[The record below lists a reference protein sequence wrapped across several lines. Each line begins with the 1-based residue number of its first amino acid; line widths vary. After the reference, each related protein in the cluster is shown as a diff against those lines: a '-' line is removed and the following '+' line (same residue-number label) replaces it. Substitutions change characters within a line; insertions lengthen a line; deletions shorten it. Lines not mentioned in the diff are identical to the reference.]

1 MTSRPLSI
9 AILACAGWSAAS
21 GALAL
26 GFGRL
31 PESTAFGQPLDL
43 VVPLRLEA
51 GETLTAACVRAE
63 VQLGAQR
70 LPGHAVQVALE
81 PRADERGALQLRL
94 RSAQVVQE
102 PLVAVKLVLGCGPAV
117 SRQFAV
123 LADPLVVAEATAAS
137 SDAARTPA
145 RVERKA
151 AVPAGLQRTALGA
164 AAESSRTRRDD
175 PAMLLQAATRTVA
188 AQDALLASVT
198 QAASAAEAA
207 AAAAELRL
215 AAMHA
220 ALQMARDEA
229 ESQRDA
235 LQQLRER
242 LAHGNDQAR
251 MQGLLA
257 AAVAALALLAAWL
270 GWRVVRLQR
279 ARRAP
284 QPGAARL
291 AEVTLPQTV
300 PAVIAPAPAA
310 AMPLPPAVEDA
321 PPAAAS
327 VDALIDLEQQA
338 EFFLV
343 LGEEQAAVELLMA
356 QLEAGGAGSPMPY
369 LKLLEI
375 FRRCGDAPA
384 YERLRR
390 RFGERFDADAPPWD
404 ADPAAGRTL
413 LEHPQ
418 VLAALQS
425 AWPRPADALAA
436 LEKLLWREPGSELL
450 GLPAYRDVLMLYAV
464 ARELCRQPDRAG
476 AEVDLLLPLAD
487 GDAATTS
494 IFDPLHAAATA
505 PR

>member
-1 MTSRPLSI
+1 MTSRPLSM

-31 PESTAFGQPLDL
+31 PESTAFGQPLNL

-102 PLVAVKLVLGCGPAV
+102 PLVAVKLLLGCGPSV

-123 LADPLVVAEATAAS
+123 LADPLVAEAAAAAP
-137 SDAARTPA
+137 DAARAPA
-145 RVERKA
+145 RVERTA
-151 AVPAGLQRTALGA
+151 AVPTGLQRTALGV
-164 AAESSRTRRDD
+164 AAEGSRTRRDD

-188 AQDALLASVT
+188 AQDAVLASLT

-220 ALQMARDEA
+220 ALQTARDEA
-229 ESQRDA
+229 ESQRTA

-242 LAHGNDQAR
+242 LAHGNGQAR
-251 MQGLLA
+251 LQRLLA

-291 AEVTLPQTV
+291 DEATPSQTV

-310 AMPLPPAVEDA
+310 AMPLPLAVEDA

-390 RFGERFDADAPPWD
+390 RFGERFDAAAPSWD
-404 ADPAAGRTL
+404 ADPASGRTL

-418 VLAALQS
+418 VLAALQA

-450 GLPAYRDVLMLYAV
+450 GLPAYRDLLMLYAV
-464 ARELCRQPDRAG
+464 ARELHRPPDRAG

-494 IFDPLHAAATA
+494 IFDPLHTAATA
-505 PR
+505 SR